1 MVDIKNIS
9 YIRYAIENPLY
20 KRVDEMTKHRLCGG
34 KNIIY
39 IVPNRYNASIRYRAE
54 NMLRTI
60 NRLSGYK
67 AYLFEMA
74 NMNVLLSNL
83 ELVNMVIFQ
92 RVICYEIDRY
102 LNCIR
107 EKDIPI
113 LYDIDDW
120 RFNKD
125 CNHDKRHELN
135 LYLGNMYGTILSQVD
150 MIITTTDYLQDRLCK
165 VFHKKVYLVNNFMDA
180 VQYEISVTLRNKR
193 NQVTSRQDFTIGYFG
208 GESHYRDLEM
218 IAPEIASFLN
228 KHREVKLRIVGMCN
242 IPSPLNREEFENQII
257 ILPYMDGYKLM
268 KEYSKLDINLIPLV
282 MDDFSQSRSEIK
294 FFEAASVG
302 VISIASPTKV
312 YKKIAEE
319 TQAIIL
325 CDCGSWLNELEKV
338 YNNKYNME
346 DMIKKAVNYV
356 EKNYIEQAMISD
368 MSRFIFDVEESYEEM
383 LYLGNR

>member
-1 MVDIKNIS
+1 MIDIKNIS

-92 RVICYEIDRY
+92 RVICYEIDKY

-150 MIITTTDYLQDRLCK
+150 IWKSAY
-165 VFHKKVYLVNNFMDA
+165 VEENNRVDNYYYRMAGYSF
-180 VQYEISVTLRNKR
+180 VCGISDIWGICDKIWMV
-193 NQVTSRQDFTIGYFG
+193 S
-208 GESHYRDLEM
+208 
-218 IAPEIASFLN
+218 A
-228 KHREVKLRIVGMCN
+228 RICN
-242 IPSPLNREEFENQII
+242 I
-257 ILPYMDGYKLM
+257 
-268 KEYSKLDINLIPLV
+268 
-282 MDDFSQSRSEIK
+282 
-294 FFEAASVG
+294 
-302 VISIASPTKV
+302 
-312 YKKIAEE
+312 
-319 TQAIIL
+319 
-325 CDCGSWLNELEKV
+325 
-338 YNNKYNME
+338 
-346 DMIKKAVNYV
+346 
-356 EKNYIEQAMISD
+356 
-368 MSRFIFDVEESYEEM
+368 
-383 LYLGNR
+383 